1 MPAGAQEDL
10 VKKLAVCPAWYLPV
24 AFLLTIPV
32 WAQEV
37 GQPPRVASAQSAPPP
52 QSIATA
58 PPVEELVAAALDRSP
73 ALASLR
79 ARLQAAREMVAPAGA
94 LPELMTSVSLQDVSF
109 PKWTVGSEEMSMVS
123 VEVQQGLLYPGKRDA
138 RREAARAEVM
148 TRDRE
153 MEQLQRQL
161 ASQVRSIYGRV
172 YVLDREKRALDSAR
186 QLLDLLQATSAS
198 RYSVGETEQE
208 PVIKAQLEISRL
220 DERLDDLTSQR
231 RALVAALN
239 RLLDR
244 AGDMPLGEVQALPP
258 VAVPT
263 GPWEDIAEANSAAVA
278 VRQAQVQAAERRLA
292 AARLELKP
300 NLFAASAV
308 GIRGTLPPVVTLN
321 FGVEWPAWKKDKQEP
336 LVRAAEREVEAAK
349 ADLRDEQA
357 SVQTEAARL
366 RAEWDQAERQMLR
379 YRQAILPQTST
390 AMDAARVAYL
400 NGRGDFSTVVE
411 DFREWLEARV
421 GLAKREADRFA
432 VWAQVQAL
440 TSQLDPG
447 RKDGG
452 R

>member
-1 MPAGAQEDL
+1 M
-10 VKKLAVCPAWYLPV
+10 KKLAVRPAWYVPV

-37 GQPPRVASAQSAPPP
+37 GQPGRTASAQSVPPP
-52 QSIATA
+52 QSMAAA
-58 PPVEELVAAALDRSP
+58 PPVDELVAAALERSP
-73 ALASLR
+73 ALTSLR

-94 LPELMTSVSLQDVSF
+94 LPDLMTSISLQDASF

-123 VEVQQGLLYPGKRDA
+123 VEVQQDLLYPGKRDA

-153 MEQLQRQL
+153 MQQLQRRL

-172 YVLDREKRALDSAR
+172 YALDSEKRALDSAR

-220 DERLDDLTSQR
+220 DERLDDLTAR
-231 RALVAALN
+231 RRTLAAALN

-244 AGDMPLGEVQALPP
+244 AGDTPLGEVQALPP
-258 VAVPT
+258 IAAPT
-263 GPWEDIAEANSAAVA
+263 GPWEDAAEGNSAEIA
-278 VRQAQVQAAERRLA
+278 VRQAQVQTAERRLA
-292 AARLELKP
+292 AAKVELKP

-308 GIRGTLPPVVTLN
+308 GIRGSLPLVVTFN
-321 FGVEWPAWKKDKQEP
+321 FGVEWPAWKKDKQTP

-349 ADLRDEQA
+349 AELRDEQA
-357 SVQTEAARL
+357 SVRAEAARL
-366 RAEWDQAERQMLR
+366 RAEWDQAERQLLR
-379 YRQAILPQTST
+379 YQQAILPQTSA

-411 DFREWLEARV
+411 DFKGWLDARV
-421 GLAKREADRFA
+421 GLAQREADRFT

-440 TSQLDPG
+440 ISQLDSG
-447 RKDGG
+447 GNDGG
-452 R
+452 Q

>member
-1 MPAGAQEDL
+1 
-10 VKKLAVCPAWYLPV
+10 VKKLAVRPAWYVPV

-37 GQPPRVASAQSAPPP
+37 GQPGRTASAQSVPPP
-52 QSIATA
+52 QSMAAA
-58 PPVEELVAAALDRSP
+58 PPVDELVAAALERSP
-73 ALASLR
+73 ALTSLR

-94 LPELMTSVSLQDVSF
+94 LPDLMTSISLQDASF

-123 VEVQQGLLYPGKRDA
+123 VEVQQDLLYPGKRDA

-153 MEQLQRQL
+153 MQQLQRRL

-172 YVLDREKRALDSAR
+172 YALDREKRALDSAR

-220 DERLDDLTSQR
+220 DERLDDLTAR
-231 RALVAALN
+231 RRTLAAALN

-244 AGDMPLGEVQALPP
+244 AGDTPLGEVQALPP
-258 VAVPT
+258 IAAPT
-263 GPWEDIAEANSAAVA
+263 GPWEDAAEGNSAEIA
-278 VRQAQVQAAERRLA
+278 VRQAQVQTAERRLA
-292 AARLELKP
+292 AAKVELKP

-308 GIRGTLPPVVTLN
+308 GIRGSLPLVVTFN
-321 FGVEWPAWKKDKQEP
+321 FGVEWPAWKKDKQTP

-349 ADLRDEQA
+349 AELRDEQA
-357 SVQTEAARL
+357 SVRAEAARL
-366 RAEWDQAERQMLR
+366 RAEWDQAERQLLR
-379 YRQAILPQTST
+379 YQQAILPQTSA

-411 DFREWLEARV
+411 DFKGWLDARV
-421 GLAKREADRFA
+421 GLAQREADRFT

-440 TSQLDPG
+440 ISQLDSG
-447 RKDGG
+447 GNDGG
-452 R
+452 Q